1 MSYLEYI
8 RRVGMLLYV
17 VFLVHFDAEVNSV
30 NTSLKIELTCIPP
43 TASWPMAEYEEH
55 HERLVWIKY
64 VHYY

>member
-1 MSYLEYI
+1 
-8 RRVGMLLYV
+8 MLLYV